1 MGHAVSMAMVAMSAI
16 IYMCLWTWFRAQ
28 NRKKLSG
35 KENHKIEGMTEDEA
49 QELGEHNPRFL
60 YAY

>member
-1 MGHAVSMAMVAMSAI
+1 MAMVAMSAI
-16 IYMCLWTWFRAQ
+16 IYMCLWTWFRTQ